1 MTHHPILDPIGVNHP
16 PRRFRIYREHQH
28 WKLTDRLTGITRIYF
43 TWSAAIRS
51 VDLRLAIRPMRRH
64 HCGEDQGH

>member
-1 MTHHPILDPIGVNHP
+1 MK
-16 PRRFRIYREHQH
+16 RRFRIYREHQH

-51 VDLRLAIRPMRRH
+51 VDLRLTIRPLRRS
-64 HCGEDQGH
+64 